1 MKLRVLM
8 PMLLFFG
15 LSACSTPGSMGLG
28 WPFVDDPKPVRERT
42 ARPNAESRSSDSAEP
57 AKPAERSTFGK
68 MSPSLGGAPAKP
80 ANTAEASVLRRQQ
93 PDAVIK
99 MQPDSLQLSR
109 DAEAHLQAIAQQ
121 AKADEKLI
129 LRLESFVPDGGSP
142 ALNLGL
148 AEKSLL
154 AVKARLVELRVP
166 PRRILMAPFGEEH
179 RMKRDTLQHW
189 VEIYLVRPRL

>member
-8 PMLLFFG
+8 PMLLLFG

-28 WPFVDDPKPVRERT
+28 WPFAEDPKPVRERS
-42 ARPNAESRSSDSAEP
+42 ARPTAESRAAEP
-57 AKPAERSTFGK
+57 VLPAERGTFGK
-68 MSPSLGGAPAKP
+68 MSPSLGSAPPKS
-80 ANTAEASVLRRQQ
+80 ANPAEAPVRRRQQ

-99 MQPDSLQLSR
+99 IQPDSQQLSR
-109 DAEAHLQAIAQQ
+109 EAEAHLQVIAQQ

-129 LRLESFVPDGGSP
+129 LRLESFVPDGGSS

-166 PRRILMAPFGEEH
+166 PRRILVAPFGDEH